1 MHLAYVAMKISGAK
15 GLSSFGCE
23 LLKLL
28 FLLII
33 WIVPGAWSGD
43 DQSELN
49 CPVCVRMVKAARDFG
64 KAQNPPTATSK
75 SLEKYCSLGTT
86 LSVEEQQFCYNIDN
100 VRGEINR
107 MLDMGADEI
116 RVCKKVRSMNPV
128 RSS

>member
-1 MHLAYVAMKISGAK
+1 MKIPRAS
-15 GLSSFGCE
+15 GLSSIGCE
-23 LLKLL
+23 LIKLL
-28 FLLII
+28 LLLICI
-33 WIVPGAWSGD
+33 MLGGALGRD
-43 DQSELN
+43 DQNELS

-64 KAQNPPTATSK
+64 KAQDPPTATSK
-75 SLEKYCSLGTT
+75 ALEKYCSLGTT

-128 RSS
+128 RPSY

>member
-1 MHLAYVAMKISGAK
+1 MKISGAK
-15 GLSSFGCE
+15 GSSSIRYE

-28 FLLII
+28 MMLVTILLP
-33 WIVPGAWSGD
+33 VAWSRD

-64 KAQNPPTATSK
+64 KAQDPPTATSK
-75 SLEKYCSLGTT
+75 ALEKYCSLGTT

-128 RSS
+128 S